1 MEPSQGPN
9 PETEVATTSAQ
20 MQDDDVD
27 GDGAVPQIYRDLHG
41 GPMGTWYA
49 KDGQMALRETH
60 GPFPASAAGLESW
73 AALEEI
79 TQAFHEHP
87 DSATAPSNAGCGVAN
102 TCHNTNPHTNSSPNP
117 DSATAPSNAG

>member
-87 DSATAPSNAGCGVAN
+87 DSATAPEPAAA
-102 TCHNTNPHTNSSPNP
+102 PAPPPSPP
-117 DSATAPSNAG
+117 PPADDDGAYSVSASI